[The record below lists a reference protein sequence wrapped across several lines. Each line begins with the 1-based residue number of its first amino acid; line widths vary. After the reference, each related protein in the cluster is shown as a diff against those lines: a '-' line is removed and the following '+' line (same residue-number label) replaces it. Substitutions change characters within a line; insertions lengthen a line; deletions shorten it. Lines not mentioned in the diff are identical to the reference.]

1 MENYRLV
8 KIVLAV
14 AGVTISACSS
24 VSSSQENAAASPTQT
39 EDYMPEVDTS
49 KNMTPA
55 EGFAELRVQP
65 VPDPT
70 REVFTPSDFSFTG
83 GDFRIHCAASHMAND
98 DFIVYPNQEG
108 AAHHHT
114 FFGNTGAYFN
124 STPESIKKTGNS
136 TCQGGIANRS
146 SYWLPSLIDTTD
158 GTPLAPDWA
167 LFYYKGGD
175 VKPPNGLMMIAG
187 DQTATEDNP
196 QNWDRINWQCNA
208 DTLGGVAYKRRKN
221 YIPDC
226 VGDLTAVVH
235 FPSCWDGENLDSPSH
250 KAHMAYDSNG
260 RCPATHPKA
269 LPHISGIIHYKVN
282 GTENLRIASDNYKGG
297 RGGYSL
303 HMDYVFGWSQQV
315 LDTWWGNCN
324 VPNRDCHADLLGDGT
339 WLY

>member
-1 MENYRLV
+1 MLV
-8 KIVLAV
+8 IAGLAI
-14 AGVTISACSS
+14 TACSS
-24 VSSSQENAAASPTQT
+24 VTSSQEQASAPTQA
-39 EDYMPEVDTS
+39 EDYMPAVDTS
-49 KNMTPA
+49 KNMKPA
-55 EGFAELRVQP
+55 EGYAELRVQP
-65 VPDPT
+65 VPDPS
-70 REVFTPSDFSFTG
+70 REVFTPSDFSHTG

-124 STPESIKKTGNS
+124 STSETIRKSGNS

-146 SYWLPSLIDTTD
+146 SYWIPSLIDTKD
-158 GTPLAPDWA
+158 GTPLIPDYA
-167 LFYYKGGD
+167 LFYYKGGN

-187 DQTATEDNP
+187 DHTATEDKP
-196 QNWDRINWQCNA
+196 QSWDRINWQCNA
-208 DTLGGVAYKRRKN
+208 GKLGSMAHKRRKN

-235 FPSCWDGENLDSPSH
+235 FPTCWDGKNLDSPNH
-250 KAHMAYDSNG
+250 KAHMAYDSRG

-282 GTENLRIASDNYKGG
+282 GTETLRIASDNYKGG

-315 LDTWWGNCN
+315 LDTWWDNCN
-324 VPNRDCHADLLGDGT
+324 IPNRDCHADLLGDGT

>member
-124 STPESIKKTGNS
+124 STPESIK
-136 TCQGGIANRS
+136 NRQQHM
-146 SYWLPSLIDTTD
+146 P
-158 GTPLAPDWA
+158 
-167 LFYYKGGD
+167 
-175 VKPPNGLMMIAG
+175 
-187 DQTATEDNP
+187 
-196 QNWDRINWQCNA
+196 
-208 DTLGGVAYKRRKN
+208 RR
-221 YIPDC
+221 
-226 VGDLTAVVH
+226 
-235 FPSCWDGENLDSPSH
+235 
-250 KAHMAYDSNG
+250 
-260 RCPATHPKA
+260 
-269 LPHISGIIHYKVN
+269 
-282 GTENLRIASDNYKGG
+282 
-297 RGGYSL
+297 YS
-303 HMDYVFGWSQQV
+303 
-315 LDTWWGNCN
+315 
-324 VPNRDCHADLLGDGT
+324 
-339 WLY
+339 